1 METPCGMEVGNGKFF
16 VLKKTIYRFVKSS
29 RKFYVKLVKAL
40 KSYQFTGSLVDPC
53 LWVKQ
58 SNKGIVI
65 IEIYLEDCLSI
76 ESDEDIKKFIE
87 YLKNHDLD
95 LN

>member
-1 METPCGMEVGNGKFF
+1 
-16 VLKKTIYRFVKSS
+16 
-29 RKFYVKLVKAL
+29 
-40 KSYQFTGSLVDPC
+40 VDPC